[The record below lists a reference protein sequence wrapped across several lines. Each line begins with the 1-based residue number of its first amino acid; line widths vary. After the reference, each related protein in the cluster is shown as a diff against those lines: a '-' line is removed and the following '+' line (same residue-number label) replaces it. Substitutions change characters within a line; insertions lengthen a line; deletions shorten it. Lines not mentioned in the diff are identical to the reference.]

1 MAKTQPNVASKP
13 AAAAVTSP
21 AASPAPPAAP
31 AATAAPTAA
40 PANGAA
46 PADGEKKKRTGGK
59 PKPRVVY
66 PGLYKPSD
74 VAGADPVRV
83 KLKEIPADYSPK
95 KHKPM
100 TRKDFEDES
109 LFFELQAQV
118 CERKAKRFR
127 EMAEESKKLGNVG
140 DVKTAKKLLG
150 MQKRMNEM
158 VAALKK
164 ENPELNIE
172 DMLAKLTTQL
182 EGDNAAE
189 TTPAETK

>member
-1 MAKTQPNVASKP
+1 MAKTQPNVAAK
-13 AAAAVTSP
+13 
-21 AASPAPPAAP
+21 
-31 AATAAPTAA
+31 PTAA
-40 PANGAA
+40 PVVAAPAANGAA
-46 PADGEKKKRTGGK
+46 PAAPATPADGTATKKRTGGK
-59 PKPRVVY
+59 PKPRIVY

-100 TRKDFEDES
+100 TRKDFEDET

-127 EMAEESKKLGNVG
+127 EMAEESKKLGGVG
-140 DVKTAKKLLG
+140 DVKAAKKLLG

-164 ENPELNIE
+164 DNPELNVE
-172 DMLAKLTTQL
+172 DLLANLTKQL
-182 EGDNAAE
+182 EEGAAE
-189 TTPAETK
+189 KEVAAVEGAAK